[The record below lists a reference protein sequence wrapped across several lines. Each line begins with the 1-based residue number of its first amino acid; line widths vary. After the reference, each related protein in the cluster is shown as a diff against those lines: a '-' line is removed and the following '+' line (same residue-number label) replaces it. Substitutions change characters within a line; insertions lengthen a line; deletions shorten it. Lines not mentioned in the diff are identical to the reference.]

1 MPNNQAPSPSH
12 QQQTYPHQP
21 HPHPRQRNYG
31 SLRRRIQSG
40 MFYSTLL
47 SMLMLLCLL
56 VPLIYGLFIPISAV
70 FTSSITGDIYT
81 RLDTMMLE
89 YNSAGKPYPKNAP
102 SMKQLQNWS
111 LDQLVDYAD
120 QMYLEKGNFDLL
132 SLENLVP
139 STVTVGTPSDE
150 VHKLVI
156 TAISSAYSDFERR
169 FPLRSI
175 VGEDLLMIVYRDGQS
190 SPLLCFPNDPKENAI
205 LHFETPGAKS
215 ASLEKA
221 FYEHSKGVLTLL
233 DDGGNAVGTITITV
247 NPTMIYGLVI
257 ATLIIVGVA
266 VLLTLPL
273 ISLLIKFHARN
284 ILRPVDQLNRQM
296 AALAVNDFY
305 GINDFHFN
313 VKRPPK
319 ELVML
324 MNSATEIMERLNDQN
339 QELDA
344 QKQELEAQN
353 IELEAQ
359 NTALTES
366 KETIQSQQDQLVR
379 SEKMA
384 TLGQISAAIAH
395 EINTPLGAIKS
406 NVQMMQMVLDTLDVS
421 ACTPEL
427 QKKLIKL
434 KDMNAISHDASNR
447 VTDIIKSLKSFSR
460 IDQAD
465 FQDFNPIEGIES
477 VLVLTSNLWKNK
489 IEVKRSFESHS
500 HIEAYASMLNQVF
513 MNIVVNAIH
522 AMESGGTLQ
531 IATHSKDELLTITF
545 RDNGVGIP
553 PKNLERIFES
563 GFTTKDA
570 SKGTGLGLAISK
582 GIVDKHG
589 GKLIAYNNAD
599 GAGATFEVILPL
611 VQPK

>member
-1 MPNNQAPSPSH
+1 MPNNPAASH
-12 QQQTYPHQP
+12 SSPHQP
-21 HPHPRQRNYG
+21 HPQTRQKNFG

-47 SMLMLLCLL
+47 SMVMLLCLL
-56 VPLIYGLFIPISAV
+56 VPLLFGLFIPISAV

-81 RLDTMMLE
+81 RIDTMMLE
-89 YNSAGKPYPKNAP
+89 YHSAGKPYPKNAP
-102 SMKQLQNWS
+102 SMKQLQQWS
-111 LDQLVDYAD
+111 LDELTDYAD
-120 QMYLEKGNFDLL
+120 QMYLEKKTFDLMA
-132 SLENLVP
+132 LENLVP
-139 STVTVGTPSDE
+139 STIMVGTPSDE
-150 VHKLVI
+150 VHKIVI
-156 TAISSAYSDFERR
+156 TAISSAYSEFERR
-169 FPLRSI
+169 FPIRSLT
-175 VGEDLLMIVYRDGQS
+175 GEDLLMVAYQDGQGT
-190 SPLLCFPNDPKENAI
+190 PLLCFPIDSRKNAI
-205 LHFETPGAKS
+205 LHFEANGGKGARF
-215 ASLEKA
+215 ERA
-221 FYEHSKGVLTLL
+221 FYESSKGVLTLQ
-233 DDGGNAVGTITITV
+233 DDTGNPVGTIIVTI
-247 NPTMIYGLVI
+247 NPTMIYGLI
-257 ATLIIVGVA
+257 IGTLIMVGAA

-273 ISLLIKFHARN
+273 ISLLIKFHAKT
-284 ILRPVDQLNRQM
+284 ILKPVDQLNRQM
-296 AALAVNDFY
+296 ASLAVNDFY

-324 MNSATEIMERLNDQN
+324 MDSATQIMERLNDQN

-353 IELEAQ
+353 LELEAQ
-359 NTALTES
+359 NYALTES
-366 KETIQSQQDQLVR
+366 KDTIQSQQDQLVR

-406 NVQMMQMVLDTLDVS
+406 NVQMMQMVLETLDVS

-427 QKKLIKL
+427 QKKLSKL
-434 KDMNAISHDASNR
+434 KDMNSISNDASNR

-465 FQDFNPIEGIES
+465 FQDFNPVEGIES

-489 IEVKRSFESHS
+489 IEIVRSYASQR

-522 AMESGGTLQ
+522 AMEAGGQLNISTL
-531 IATHSKDELLTITF
+531 TSEESLTIRFKDT
-545 RDNGVGIP
+545 GIGIP
-553 PKNLERIFES
+553 SENLTRIFES

-570 SKGTGLGLAISK
+570 NKGTGLGLAISK
-582 GIVDKHG
+582 GIIDKHG
-589 GKLIAYNNAD
+589 GRIIAYNNTD
-599 GAGATFEVILPL
+599 GPGTTFEVILPL
-611 VQPK
+611 VQPS